1 MNWLNTMLLLL
12 TAFVAVFMQ
21 SAFDL
26 PRHLLGARLDL
37 LPPLVVYASLTG
49 ELTVVALLATW
60 GGLCFDSLSG
70 NPLGVSVL
78 PLFAV
83 GLVIHMKRS
92 LILRD
97 QFTAR
102 FVLGALAG
110 AGVPVLTVL
119 LLLST
124 GQRPLL
130 GWGSLWQL
138 AVTSLGGGILTPA
151 VFRFFDLLNRAFAYR
166 PASQTSFRPDREIRR
181 GRF

>member
-1 MNWLNTMLLLL
+1 MNWLNTILLLL
-12 TAFVAVFMQ
+12 TAFVAVFVQ
-21 SAFDL
+21 SAFDFT
-26 PRHLLGARLDL
+26 RTLLSAQVDL

-49 ELTVVALLATW
+49 ELTSVALLAAW
-60 GGLCFDSLSG
+60 GGLCFDSLSA

-78 PLFAV
+78 PLLAV
-83 GLVIHMKRS
+83 GLVIYLKRG
-92 LILRD
+92 LVLRD

-119 LLLST
+119 LLLSM

-138 AVTSLGGGILTPA
+138 AVVSLGGGILTPA
-151 VFRFFDLLNRAFAYR
+151 VFCFFDLLHRAFAYR
-166 PASQTSFRPDREIRR
+166 PATRTSFRPDREIRR

>member
-1 MNWLNTMLLLL
+1 MNWFNTILLLL

-21 SAFDL
+21 SAFGFTR
-26 PRHLLGARLDL
+26 PLLGAQVDL

-49 ELTVVALLATW
+49 KLTSVALLAAW
-60 GGLCFDSLSG
+60 GGLCFDSLSA
-70 NPLGVSVL
+70 NPPGVSVL

-83 GLVIHMKRS
+83 GFVIYLKRG

-119 LLLST
+119 LLLSL

-138 AVTSLGGGILTPA
+138 VVMSLGGGILTP
-151 VFRFFDLLNRAFAYR
+151 VIFWFFNLLHRAFAYR
-166 PASQTSFRPDREIRR
+166 PAAQTSFRPDREIRR
-181 GRF
+181 GKI